1 MQLSPFS
8 ISLELKVSFC
18 YKDVLP
24 THIRELGRGI
34 IKMKTIDIITRFGC
48 ILLVSAA
55 SVTLSCSPI
64 WACSIPVFR
73 YALER
78 WSADDYEVIVF
89 YQDNLSIEE
98 QTMVDKLKKA
108 SSNSNSHAN
117 IIVRTVNLSESP
129 DESMRKLWE
138 AQSSSELPWM
148 VVRYPRF
155 SRVLEDAWSGHFTA
169 AAVEMLLDSPTRK
182 EIARRILEGE
192 AAVWVLLE
200 SGIQQQDEA
209 AARLLETQLKKMEE
223 TLEISVPEEDG
234 ILDMAYTLTN
244 SDKPVKF
251 SMVRLSRNDP
261 SEQIFVQML
270 LHTELD
276 LKTVSKPM
284 AFPIFGR
291 GRVLYALVGDGINE
305 DNIEMACSFLVGW
318 CSCEVKELNPGVDIL
333 MSVNWDKQYEQ
344 IPLITGYSE
353 HTTAKNENSGT
364 LKRNLLIVA
373 LVQILIVAIVT
384 CVVLWRKRHENQ
396 E

>member
-1 MQLSPFS
+1 
-8 ISLELKVSFC
+8 
-18 YKDVLP
+18 
-24 THIRELGRGI
+24 
-34 IKMKTIDIITRFGC
+34 MKTIDITNFGH
-48 ILLVSAA
+48 ILLVSA
-55 SVTLSCSPI
+55 VLMILSCSSI

-98 QTMVDKLKKA
+98 QTMVDKLRKA
-108 SSNSNSHAN
+108 SSNSNSRVN
-117 IIVRTVNLSESP
+117 IIVKTVNLSESP
-129 DESMRKLWE
+129 DEAIRKLWE
-138 AQSSSELPWM
+138 AQSASELPWM

-155 SRVLEDAWSGHFTA
+155 SRVLEDAWSGHFTV

-182 EIARRILEGE
+182 EIARHILEGE
-192 AAVWVLLE
+192 SAVWVLLE

-209 AARLLETQLKKMEE
+209 AAHLLETQLKKMEE
-223 TLEISVPEEDG
+223 TLEISVPEEDV
-234 ILDMAYTLTN
+234 IVDMAYTQVN
-244 SDKPVKF
+244 SDPRVKF

-276 LKTVSKPM
+276 LKTILKPM

-318 CSCEVKELNPGVDIL
+318 CSCEVKELNPGVDLL
-333 MSVNWDKQYEQ
+333 MSVNWDKFIQYEQ

-353 HTTAKNENSGT
+353 PTTAKDKNLGT

-373 LVQILIVAIVT
+373 LIQILIVAIVT
-384 CVVLWRKRHENQ
+384 CVVLWRKKQSNQ
-396 E
+396 

>member
-1 MQLSPFS
+1 
-8 ISLELKVSFC
+8 
-18 YKDVLP
+18 
-24 THIRELGRGI
+24 
-34 IKMKTIDIITRFGC
+34 MKTSDIITSFGC

-55 SVTLSCSPI
+55 SVTLSSSSV

-98 QTMVDKLKKA
+98 QTMVDKLKKV
-108 SSNSNSHAN
+108 SSNSNSRAN
-117 IIVRTVNLSESP
+117 IIVRMVNLSESP
-129 DESMRKLWE
+129 DEAMRKLWE
-138 AQSSSELPWM
+138 AQSASELPWM
-148 VVRYPRF
+148 VLRYPRF

-169 AAVEMLLDSPTRK
+169 ASVEMLLDSPTRK
-182 EIARRILEGE
+182 EIARLILEGGS
-192 AAVWVLLE
+192 AVWVLLE
-200 SGIQQQDEA
+200 SGIQQQDDA
-209 AARLLETQLKKMEE
+209 AAHLLETQLRQMEE
-223 TLEISVPEEDG
+223 TLEISVPEED
-234 ILDMAYTLTN
+234 DMAYTQVN
-244 SDKPVKF
+244 SDPRVKF
-251 SMVRLSRNDP
+251 SMVRLSRKNP

-276 LKTVSKPM
+276 LKTISKPM

-291 GRVLYALVGDGINE
+291 GRALYALVGDGINE

-318 CSCEVKELNPGVDIL
+318 CSCEVKELNPGVDLL

-353 HTTAKNENSGT
+353 HATAKNENSGT

-373 LVQILIVAIVT
+373 LSQILIVAIAT
-384 CVVLWRKRHENQ
+384 CVVLWRKKQGNQ
-396 E
+396 

>member
-1 MQLSPFS
+1 MQLSPFL
-8 ISLELKVSFC
+8 ISLELKVSFF
-18 YKDVLP
+18 YKDMSFSL
-24 THIRELGRGI
+24 RGRSGI
-34 IKMKTIDIITRFGC
+34 IKMKTIDITANFWC
-48 ILLVSAA
+48 ILLFSA
-55 SVTLSCSPI
+55 VLMILSCSSI

-78 WSADDYEVIVF
+78 WSADDYEVLVF

-98 QTMVDKLKKA
+98 QTIVDKLKKT
-108 SSNSNSHAN
+108 SSNSNSRAN

-129 DESMRKLWE
+129 DEAIRKLWE
-138 AQSSSELPWM
+138 AQSASELPWM

-155 SRVLEDAWSGHFTA
+155 SRVLEDAWSGHFTP
-169 AAVEMLLDSPTRK
+169 AAVEMLLDSPIRK

-192 AAVWVLLE
+192 SAVWVLLE
-200 SGIQQQDEA
+200 SGVQQQDDA
-209 AARLLETQLKKMEE
+209 AARILETQLNKMEE
-223 TLEISVPEEDG
+223 TLEISVPEEDV
-234 ILDMAYTLTN
+234 IVDMAYTQVN
-244 SDKPVKF
+244 SDPRVKF
-251 SMVRLSRNDP
+251 SMVRLSRKDP

-276 LKTVSKPM
+276 LKTISKPM

-318 CSCEVKELNPGVDIL
+318 CSCEVKYLNPGVDLL
-333 MSVNWDKQYEQ
+333 MSVNWDKFIQYEQ

-353 HTTAKNENSGT
+353 PTTAKNENSGT

-384 CVVLWRKRHENQ
+384 CVVLWRKRQENQ
-396 E
+396 